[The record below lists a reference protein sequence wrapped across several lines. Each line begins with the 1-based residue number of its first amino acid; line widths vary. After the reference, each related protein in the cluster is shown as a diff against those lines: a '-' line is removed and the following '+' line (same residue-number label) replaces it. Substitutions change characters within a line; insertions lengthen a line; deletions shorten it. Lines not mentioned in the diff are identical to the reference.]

1 MGARGPPGPAGTNG
15 APGQRGPSV
24 SSFLLQCLEVQAYLS
39 QQNIAIPFAPFQL
52 GFYGSPSSCVT
63 SGWL

>member
-52 GFYGSPSSCVT
+52 GFYGSPLSCVT